1 VALAQNVSLSRR
13 PAGAGRRWSAT
24 RVAMYVVLIVGAVV
38 SLLPFVFMLM
48 TSLKSYGAVINNN
61 FWPWPP
67 LGSEGLQLQNYT
79 AAIQAIGFDR
89 QLGLSLFVRYLAN
102 SVIVTG
108 FIVLGT
114 LVTSILAAYALARLN
129 LPGKNVLFVIVL
141 AVIMVPE
148 DAILVPKVV
157 LIYNLQWYNTYWAL
171 IVPYT
176 VSVLGIFLLRQ
187 FFMQIPKEL
196 FEAAVMDGMGHLR
209 YLISVVIPLSKPA
222 ILTVALL
229 NFIWSW
235 DSFKWPLLVTRDT
248 SMRVLGV
255 GLQQFKIAEGGASV
269 HLLMAFAALV
279 VMPVLLFYFL
289 LQKQFREAVTT
300 VGIKG

>member
-1 VALAQNVSLSRR
+1 MALAHSLTLSRR
-13 PAGAGRRWSAT
+13 PTLPRLSPARLAIYLILVIGALA
-24 RVAMYVVLIVGAVV
+24 
-38 SLLPFVFMLM
+38 SLLPFVFMGM
-48 TSLKSYGAVINNN
+48 TSLKSYGAIINNN

-67 LGSEGLQLQNYT
+67 FGAESPQLQNYP
-79 AAIQAIGFDR
+79 AAIQQIGFDR
-89 QLGLSLFVRYLAN
+89 STGVPLFVRYLAN
-102 SVIVTG
+102 SVLVTG
-108 FIVLGT
+108 SIVLGT
-114 LVTSILAAYALARLN
+114 LVTSILAAYALAKLN
-129 LPGKNVLFVIVL
+129 VPGKNLLFLVVL

-171 IVPYT
+171 IVPFT
-176 VSVLGIFLLRQ
+176 VNVVGIFLLRQ

-209 YLISVVIPLSKPA
+209 YLVSVVMPLSKPA

-255 GLQQFKIAEGGASV
+255 GLQQFKSGEGGSNV
-269 HLLMAFAALV
+269 HLLMVFATLV
-279 VMPVLLFYFL
+279 VIPILVFYFV